1 MPATTLP
8 ESEFT
13 AFKIDGVEFD
23 IVTPG
28 YDNDYLNVGARPMPF
43 PLEITERFEVPRQPV
58 AGYKTITQATEP
70 VALKVLHFVVTTY
83 GKDDLEILDGWNNY
97 APHEVYCHL
106 LIEAPLL
113 MYFESKLRRPPR
125 TGMEPYAVEW
135 DITMVEVND
144 NQ

>member
-1 MPATTLP
+1 MADD
-8 ESEFT
+8 EFT
-13 AFKIDGVEFD
+13 PFKIDGVEFD
-23 IVTPG
+23 IVPEDLEG
-28 YDNDYLNVGARPMPF
+28 EYLNTGTRPMPF

-106 LIEAPLL
+106 LVEAPLL
-113 MYFESKLRRPPR
+113 MYFENRLRGQPR
-125 TGMEPYAVEW
+125 TGIEPYAVEW